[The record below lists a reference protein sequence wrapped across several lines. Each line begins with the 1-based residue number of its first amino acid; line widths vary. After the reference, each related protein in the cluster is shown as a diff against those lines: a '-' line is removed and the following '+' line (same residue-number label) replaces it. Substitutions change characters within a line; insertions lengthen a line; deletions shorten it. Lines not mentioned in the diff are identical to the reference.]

1 MNNKL
6 KYESADDFAL
16 RIQLDYPEY
25 VYLDEIEFDYFMPV
39 SDDFMYYV
47 PTNYKDWYTDSLN
60 NFLKPLI
67 NDSKDRDGNIPLFIQ
82 FYIVFNITTK
92 FLANMN
98 NRNKRNM
105 NDEELA
111 VFFETARECFKFA
124 NDGFVLNKDKY
135 VSLGY
140 SEEAAEMFYMIK
152 HNCVFKDMPFEYSEG
167 KKRGLPQLQ
176 QCLYF

>member
-82 FYIVFNITTK
+82 FYIVFNIATK

-152 HNCVFKDMPFEYSEG
+152 HNCVFKDMPLNIPRA
-167 KKRGLPQLQ
+167 KRGLPQLQ

>member
-1 MNNKL
+1 
-6 KYESADDFAL
+6 
-16 RIQLDYPEY
+16 
-25 VYLDEIEFDYFMPV
+25 
-39 SDDFMYYV
+39 
-47 PTNYKDWYTDSLN
+47 
-60 NFLKPLI
+60 
-67 NDSKDRDGNIPLFIQ
+67 
-82 FYIVFNITTK
+82 
-92 FLANMN
+92 
-98 NRNKRNM
+98 M

-167 KKRGLPQLQ
+167 KNLSERAVNNKLAVTVVHNMHTDSLVCKLRNIDIVQLR
-176 QCLYF
+176 